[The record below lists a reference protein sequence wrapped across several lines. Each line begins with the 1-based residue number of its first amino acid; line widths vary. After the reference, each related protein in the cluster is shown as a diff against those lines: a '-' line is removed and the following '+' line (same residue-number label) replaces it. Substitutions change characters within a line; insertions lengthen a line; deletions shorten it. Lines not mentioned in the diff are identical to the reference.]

1 MRTPITIIFVIV
13 FILEF
18 KAQHYTH
25 DVGGFVGTTSLQTDY
40 GERNHFGS
48 EYNNKGMSFAVAHYL
63 HFFNRTLRWD
73 PNDIM
78 RNHLMVKT
86 EIQYVKN
93 TELEH
98 HGYWASKQS
107 YGGEQLRAMKGSIR
121 MINLGLHLEYFL
133 RPLEEFV
140 YPYTDISFNPF
151 FTFGIQYSFYNN
163 SLKSD
168 LGDWQEDIAVLPK
181 KYTEE
186 NSLDIGSGEAFA
198 FNIGLGTRYKL
209 TEKLDLSAQFNYSYF
224 FSDTI
229 DGLKAEVFENKNNEW
244 ALTMQVGLIYHLNF
258 STPLF
263 Y

>member
-1 MRTPITIIFVIV
+1 
-13 FILEF
+13 
-18 KAQHYTH
+18 
-25 DVGGFVGTTSLQTDY
+25 
-40 GERNHFGS
+40 
-48 EYNNKGMSFAVAHYL
+48 
-63 HFFNRTLRWD
+63 
-73 PNDIM
+73 
-78 RNHLMVKT
+78 
-86 EIQYVKN
+86 
-93 TELEH
+93 
-98 HGYWASKQS
+98 
-107 YGGEQLRAMKGSIR
+107 

-163 SLKSD
+163 SLKSE
-168 LGDWQEDIAVLPK
+168 LGNWQEDIAVLPK

-229 DGLKAEVFENKNNEW
+229 DGLKAEVFENRNNEW